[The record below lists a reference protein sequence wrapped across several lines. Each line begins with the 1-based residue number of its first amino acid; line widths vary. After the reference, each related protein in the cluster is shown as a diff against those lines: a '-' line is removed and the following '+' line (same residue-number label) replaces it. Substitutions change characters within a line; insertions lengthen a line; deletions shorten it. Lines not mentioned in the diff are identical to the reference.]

1 MGRRRHRRWVYQTPK
16 NFYFAREPPTTEDC
30 VILTVGEFEAMRL
43 KHYTGL
49 NQKLAA
55 EKMGISQPTFSR
67 ILESAHQKA
76 TLALIDGK
84 IIKIH
89 GGNFDYKL
97 SFIGYGCLDC
107 NHEWEDKSAS
117 KDRRVNC
124 TNCNSKNVYYIV
136 REDLTRNGKQD
147 PRNPP

>member
-1 MGRRRHRRWVYQTPK
+1 MVRPRRCRRVW
-16 NFYFAREPPTTEDC
+16 FEPNVTFFKPTGIRMAELEEA
-30 VILTVGEFEAMRL
+30 ILTVDEFEAMRL
-43 KHYTGL
+43 KHYTGV

-55 EKMGISQPTFSR
+55 EKMGVSQPTFSR

-76 TLALIDGK
+76 TLALIEGK
-84 IIKIH
+84 NIKIH

-117 KDRRVNC
+117 KDKGVNC

-136 REDLTRNGKQD
+136 RELI
-147 PRNPP
+147 

>member
-1 MGRRRHRRWVYQTPK
+1 MGRRRHRRWVYQTPN
-16 NFYFAREPPTTEDC
+16 NFYFAREPPTNEDC
-30 VILTVGEFEAMRL
+30 VTLTVAEFEAMRL

-55 EKMGISQPTFSR
+55 EKMGVSQPTFSR

-76 TLALIDGK
+76 TLALIEGK

-107 NHEWEDKSAS
+107 NHEWEDKTAS

-124 TNCNSKNVYYIV
+124 TKCNSKKVYYIV
-136 REDLTRNGKQD
+136 RELI
-147 PRNPP
+147 